1 MFSKVRNYSLSS
13 LPGLLKFY
21 SKNMKIKY
29 IVVAYSINFCLFVK
43 IFFPH
48 IFPFCITIVDV
59 SCLQVNASL
68 YINTNNHEIP
78 IPYIK
83 DFC

>member
-29 IVVAYSINFCLFVK
+29 IVVAYSINCNVCEN
-43 IFFPH
+43 IFSH
-48 IFPFCITIVDV
+48 IFPFCITIVHV

-68 YINTNNHEIP
+68 YINTNNHGIP

-83 DFC
+83 DFS

>member
-29 IVVAYSINFCLFVK
+29 IVVAYSINCNVCEN

-48 IFPFCITIVDV
+48 FSVLYYN
-59 SCLQVNASL
+59 CLQVNASL

>member
-29 IVVAYSINFCLFVK
+29 IVVAYSINCNV
-43 IFFPH
+43 
-48 IFPFCITIVDV
+48 CEITIVDV
-59 SCLQVNASL
+59 TCLQVNASL